1 MSPFVSGVESLFGY
15 PGSSA
20 LYTPRPKLWG
30 LAATINVMTR
40 AQNGLVFI
48 AGSIVGGL
56 ALAFVIVALRPT
68 LITGTPS
75 SEVVVPGSTKTA
87 PSAPEPAASPALP
100 NPAPTLPVANDG
112 AQRTTFADAVQ
123 VASPAVVN
131 IYTARVVTER
141 VPRTP
146 MEDFFG
152 DLEPRYRQ
160 RVERALGSGVIVDAA
175 GHIVTNHHVI
185 ADADSVRV
193 QLADG
198 RVANASVVGRDP
210 DTDLAVL
217 KIDLPKLP
225 VMPLGRSD
233 QLRVGDYVLAIG
245 NPIGLSQTVTHGI
258 VSATGRGQLG
268 VATFE
273 NFIQTDAP
281 INFGNS
287 GGALVD
293 VHGQLVGINTAV
305 VAKNLGVEGI
315 GFAIPVNLVRGVFA
329 EIIAKGRVVRGWI
342 GIVPEDLGEEQ
353 ARQLGLARPGVLI
366 ANLYVGSPAQAAGL
380 QPGDLLLQVDGTT
393 VRSAQDALARLAQS
407 KPGSTVKLLVLRGQS
422 TGGVDVKVT
431 ERPRA
436 R

>member
-1 MSPFVSGVESLFGY
+1 
-15 PGSSA
+15 
-20 LYTPRPKLWG
+20 
-30 LAATINVMTR
+30 MTR
-40 AQNGLVFI
+40 TQSGLVFI
-48 AGSIVGGL
+48 AGSVIVGL
-56 ALAFVIVALRPT
+56 ALAFVIIALRPG
-68 LITGTPS
+68 LITGMASPSQPTPPPTVVAAPMAGSAVTAPADLPTSETPS
-75 SEVVVPGSTKTA
+75 R
-87 PSAPEPAASPALP
+87 AAA
-100 NPAPTLPVANDG
+100 DG
-112 AQRTTFADAVQ
+112 AERKSFADAVQ
-123 VASPAVVN
+123 IASPAVVN
-131 IYTARVVTER
+131 IYTARVVTEQ

-146 MEDFFG
+146 IEDFFG

-160 RVERALGSGVIVDAA
+160 RVERALGSGVIIDNV

-185 ADADSVRV
+185 AQADSVRV

-217 KIDLPKLP
+217 KISLLKLP

-287 GGALVD
+287 GGALID
-293 VHGQLVGINTAV
+293 VHGKLVGINTAV

-342 GIVPEDLGEEQ
+342 GVVPEDVSDEQ
-353 ARQLGLARPGVLI
+353 AAQLGLARGGVLI

-380 QPGDLLLQVDGTT
+380 QPGDAIEAIDGTP
-393 VRSAQDALARLAQS
+393 VRNAQDALARVARS
-407 KPGSTVKLLVLRGQS
+407 NPGSSVKLQILRGGS
-422 TGGVDVKVT
+422 SGAVTVKVT
-431 ERPRA
+431 ERPKVR
-436 R
+436 